1 MAQIGSLKVVELT
14 KQVDNLNDVPYLN
27 FGQEIQAKRPLIR
40 YYQIVG
46 QLLDKKA
53 QLAKGEGMPLPQS
66 SYVNLLIDD
75 PELDFYRPKFITYP
89 KSGAK
94 VNRFGS
100 DLDQLKLDIENE
112 FAGLIRRIRADLK
125 IDGSNASIPVSKLG
139 IGGPAGLMIALDPR
153 QVELFLL
160 GVAQAINAEAEL
172 KTQVVNGKTVNA
184 YDVDLSYFSA

>member
-27 FGQEIQAKRPLIR
+27 FGQEIQAKRSLIR

-75 PELDFYRPKFITYP
+75 PEADFYRPKFITYP

-160 GVAQAINAEAEL
+160 GVAQAINAEADL
-172 KTQVVNGKTVNA
+172 KTQVVNGKNVNA